1 MPAIHIVGGGSQNEH
16 LCQLTADISNKEVI
30 AGPIEAT
37 AMGNAMIQ
45 AIAVGNNPK
54 LTDMASGRAL
64 ILASNLGLKS
74 FKPTKG
80 LDPNMIAQV
89 RARYEILTQK
99 DMR

>member
-1 MPAIHIVGGGSQNEH
+1 MPTIHIVGGGSQNEH
-16 LCQLTADISNKEVI
+16 LCQLTADISNKEVV
-30 AGPIEAT
+30 AGPVEAT

-45 AIAVGNNPK
+45 AIADGGNAK
-54 LTDMASGRAL
+54 LTDIASARDL
-64 ILASNLGLKS
+64 ILASNLGLKR
-74 FKPTKG
+74 FKPTTG

>member
-1 MPAIHIVGGGSQNEH
+1 MPTIHIVGGGSQNEH
-16 LCQLTADISNKEVI
+16 LCQLTADISNKEVV
-30 AGPIEAT
+30 AGPVEAT

-45 AIAVGNNPK
+45 AIADAGNAK
-54 LTDMASGRAL
+54 LTDIASARDL
-64 ILASNLGLKS
+64 ILASNLGLKR
-74 FKPTKG
+74 FKPTAG